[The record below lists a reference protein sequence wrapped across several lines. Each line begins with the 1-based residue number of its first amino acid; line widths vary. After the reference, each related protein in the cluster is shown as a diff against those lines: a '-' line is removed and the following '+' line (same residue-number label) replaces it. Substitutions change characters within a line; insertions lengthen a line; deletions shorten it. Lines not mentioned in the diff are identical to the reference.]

1 MTNLFQLF
9 QSREV
14 RYFPT
19 VFTSRVSFKK
29 QLQPKIHTSSKSLE
43 AFLKL
48 ERELQPMLK
57 TTNKELTIH
66 LVRKTN
72 DAFLKRHQIDLIM
85 GNINLESIAMGVRME
100 SGLTSF
106 EHLYRADNELLSPSF
121 NHVST
126 PNLRELKLAIVA
138 QLGQKKLV
146 EKVAV
151 EKQAACQQLLTQ
163 TQHLI
168 MSAKTVSAVI
178 ASVAY
183 SARVFTALGV
193 VTKGKL
199 SDSAICN
206 LFEEDIPAV
215 FATQKLNTGTAL
227 NHVGSAFQ
235 LEKVREQLIVR
246 LEDYLSRRARLLD
259 EVVAENDHSGDVS
272 QRYKAINRG
281 FFYNKDLQEARVA
294 IASRLLMQIERYQ
307 LCDRE
312 GTGTSVDNDRKAK
325 NGHTIDT
332 PQHFAQALI
341 DAMEDNLDCFEKK
354 ARAVDQLGE
363 LHEILAEAREQMG
376 VVYTQTV
383 KVGGNYNLRE
393 QLGLEKVRQPAMTH

>member
-14 RYFPT
+14 RYFPN
-19 VFTSRVSFKK
+19 VFTSRSTFKK

-43 AFLKL
+43 AFLQLEEKL
-48 ERELQPMLK
+48 KPMLK
-57 TTNKELTIH
+57 SDNNLTIH

-72 DAFLKRHQIDLIM
+72 DAFYKHHKVDLTM
-85 GNINLESIAMGVRME
+85 ENSNLESIAMGERMNT
-100 SGLTSF
+100 GRTLF
-106 EHLYRADNELLSPSF
+106 EHLYRADKELLSRSF

-126 PNLRELKLAIVA
+126 PKLMELKLAVVE
-138 QLGQKKLV
+138 QLGQEKLV

-151 EKQAACQQLLTQ
+151 EKQRDCKQLLTQ

-183 SARVFTALGV
+183 SARVFTELGV
-193 VTKGKL
+193 VTKGKI

-206 LFEEDIPAV
+206 LFEEDIPKV
-215 FATQKLNTGTAL
+215 FASQKLNLGTSL

-235 LEKVREQLIVR
+235 LENVREQLIVR

-259 EVVAENDHSGDVS
+259 EVVTENDQGGDVS
-272 QRYKAINRG
+272 QRYQVINRG

-312 GTGTSVDNDRKAK
+312 GTGTPVDNDRKAK
-325 NGHTIDT
+325 NGDTIDT

-341 DAMEDNLDCFEKK
+341 DAIEDNLNCFEKK
-354 ARAVDQLGE
+354 ARVVDQLGE
-363 LHEILAEAREQMG
+363 LHEILMEAREQMG

-383 KVGGNYNLRE
+383 KVGGRYNLKE
-393 QLGLEKVRQPAMTH
+393 QLGLEKGSQPAMTH

>member
-14 RYFPT
+14 RYFSD
-19 VFTSRVSFKK
+19 VFTSRATFKK

-57 TTNKELTIH
+57 TTNKALTIH

-72 DAFLKRHQIDLIM
+72 DAFYKHHKVDLM
-85 GNINLESIAMGVRME
+85 MENNNLESIAMGERMNT
-100 SGLTSF
+100 GRTIF
-106 EHLYRADNELLSPSF
+106 EHLYQADKELLSRSF

-126 PNLRELKLAIVA
+126 PNLRELKFAITA

-151 EKQAACQQLLTQ
+151 EKQEACKKLLTQ
-163 TQHLI
+163 MQHLI

-183 SARVFTALGV
+183 SARVFTELGV

-235 LEKVREQLIVR
+235 LEKVREELITR
-246 LEDYLSRRARLLD
+246 LEDYLSRRARLID
-259 EVVAENDHSGDVS
+259 EVDAENDHSGNVS
-272 QRYKAINRG
+272 QRYKVINRG
-281 FFYNKDLQEARVA
+281 FFYNKELQEARVA
-294 IASRLLMQIERYQ
+294 IASRLLIQIERYQ

-312 GTGTSVDNDRKAK
+312 GTGTPEDNDRKAK

-341 DAMEDNLDCFEKK
+341 DAIEDNMDCFNKK
-354 ARAVDQLGE
+354 GRVVDQLGE
-363 LHEILAEAREQMG
+363 LHELLMEARQQMG

-383 KVGGNYNLRE
+383 KVGGNYNLKE
-393 QLGLEKVRQPAMTH
+393 QLGLENVRQPQMTH